1 MELIQS
7 KWDEIL
13 EYIKNEYNLSDIS
26 FNTWI
31 KPLKFHSVE
40 NNKVIIIIPFDQSH
54 SKNYIS
60 SKYSLPIKVSITEVT
75 GIEYD
80 VEFILEKDASS
91 EDTLINNNIINTPEY
106 ENTNLNHTY
115 TFDTF
120 VVGSN
125 NRFAQSAA
133 LAVAESPGETY
144 NPLFIYGGVGLGKT
158 HLMHAI
164 ANYIISENPGKK
176 VLYVTSEQFTNDII
190 DALRNGNSSQN
201 AEAMSKFRD
210 KYRNIDVLL
219 VDDIQFIIGKER
231 TQEEFFHTFN
241 QLHEQNKQIIIS
253 SDKPPKEMEVLEER
267 YKSRFAWGLIADIQQ
282 PDYET
287 RMAILKK
294 KKEKLNKEY
303 KESISDEVIDYIANN
318 VTSNVREL
326 EGALNKL
333 IMFSKLE
340 NRDIDLSLAKEALKD
355 VISPIEPIKITPEYI
370 LEVVCD
376 QFNIS
381 PDDVCSKKRNAE
393 IVLPRQIIMY
403 LCRKYTDAPQIKIA
417 LLCGKKDH
425 TTVIHAE
432 EKIKELIDVDEYTKN
447 TIDTIIKKINP

>member
-60 SKYSLPIKVSITEVT
+60 SKYSLPIKVSITEIT
-75 GIEYD
+75 GMEYD

-267 YKSRFAWGLIADIQQ
+267 YRSRFAWGLIADIQQ

>member
-75 GIEYD
+75 GMEYD

-267 YKSRFAWGLIADIQQ
+267 YRSRFAWGLIADIQQ

-447 TIDTIIKKINP
+447 TIVTIIKKINP

>member
-75 GIEYD
+75 GMEYD

-267 YKSRFAWGLIADIQQ
+267 YRSRFAWGLIADIQQ

-340 NRDIDLSLAKEALKD
+340 NRDIDLLLAKEALKD

>member
-1 MELIQS
+1 MELISS
-7 KWDEIL
+7 KWEEIKA
-13 EYIKNEYNLSDIS
+13 YIKNEYSLSDIRY
-26 FNTWI
+26 NTWI
-31 KPLKFHSVE
+31 KPLKIHNVE
-40 NNKVIIIIPFDQSH
+40 DNKVIILIPFDQSH

-60 SKYSLPIKVSITEVT
+60 SKYSLPIKVSISEII
-75 GIEYD
+75 GKEYD
-80 VEFILEKDASS
+80 IEFILEKDAEPFSKS
-91 EDTLINNNIINTPEY
+91 NIRQIANTPEY
-106 ENTNLNHTY
+106 EKTNLNYSY

-133 LAVAESPGETY
+133 LAVAESPGEIY

-164 ANYIISENPGKK
+164 ANMIIENNKDAN
-176 VLYVTSEQFTNDII
+176 VLYVTSEDFTNEVIERLKLGKDS
-190 DALRNGNSSQN
+190 ASGMKQ
-201 AEAMSKFRD
+201 FRE

-219 VDDIQFIIGKER
+219 IDDIQFIIGREA

-241 QLHEQNKQIIIS
+241 KLHEDNKAIIIS
-253 SDKPPKEMEVLEER
+253 SDRPPKEMETLDER
-267 YKSRFAWGLIADIQQ
+267 YRSRFAWGLIADIQQ

-294 KKEKLNKEY
+294 KKEKLNSQY
-303 KESISDEVIDYIANN
+303 KDSISDEVIDYIANN
-318 VTSNVREL
+318 ITSNVREL

-333 IMFSKLE
+333 ILFSKLE
-340 NRDIDLSLAKEALKD
+340 NRDIDLSLAIEALKD
-355 VISPIEPIKITPEYI
+355 VISPIEPVKITPEYI

-376 QFNIS
+376 HYNVS

-393 IVLPRQIIMY
+393 IVLPRQVTMY
-403 LCRKYTDAPQIKIA
+403 LCRKYTDAPQVRIA

-432 EKIKELIDVDEYTKN
+432 EKIKELIEKDETVLN
-447 TIDTIIKKINP
+447 SIETIIKKINPNN

>member
-75 GIEYD
+75 GMEYD

-267 YKSRFAWGLIADIQQ
+267 YRSRFAWGLIADIQQ

-340 NRDIDLSLAKEALKD
+340 NRDIDLSLVKEALKD

>member
-1 MELIQS
+1 M
-7 KWDEIL
+7 KWDDIL

-75 GIEYD
+75 GMEYD

-267 YKSRFAWGLIADIQQ
+267 YRSRFAWGLIADIQQ

-447 TIDTIIKKINP
+447 TIETIIKKINP

>member
-1 MELIQS
+1 MEQIKS
-7 KWDEIL
+7 KWNEIK
-13 EYIKNEYNLSDIS
+13 EYIKNEYSLSDIS
-26 FNTWI
+26 YNTWI
-31 KPLKFHSVE
+31 KPLEIHSIE
-40 NNKVIIIIPFDQSH
+40 DNKVIIIIPFDQSH

-60 SKYSLPIKVSITEVT
+60 SKYSLPIKVSITEII
-75 GIEYD
+75 GKEYEI
-80 VEFILEKDASS
+80 EFILEKDAES
-91 EDTLINNNIINTPEY
+91 EDKSSIINMINSPEY
-106 ENTNLNHTY
+106 EKTNLNHTY

-133 LAVAESPGETY
+133 LAVAESPGEIY

-164 ANYIISENPGKK
+164 ANFIISENPNKK

-190 DALRNGNSSQN
+190 DALRNGNSAQ
-201 AEAMSKFRD
+201 AMSNIRD

-219 VDDIQFIIGKER
+219 VDDIQFIIGKDR

-241 QLHEQNKQIIIS
+241 QLHEENKQIIIS

-267 YKSRFAWGLIADIQQ
+267 YRSRFAWGLIADIGQ

-294 KKEKLNKEY
+294 KKEKLNLEY
-303 KESISDEVIDYIANN
+303 KDSISDEVIDYIANN

-355 VISPIEPIKITPEYI
+355 VISPIEQIKITPEYI

-376 QFNIS
+376 HFNVS

-393 IVLPRQIIMY
+393 RVLPRQVTMY
-403 LCRKYTDAPQIKIA
+403 LCRKYTDAPQVRIA

-432 EKIKELIDVDEYTKN
+432 EKIKELIEVDNYVKN
-447 TIDTIIKKINP
+447 TIETLIKKINPI

>member
-1 MELIQS
+1 MDLIQS

-75 GIEYD
+75 GMEYD

-267 YKSRFAWGLIADIQQ
+267 YRSRFAWGLIADIQQ

>member
-13 EYIKNEYNLSDIS
+13 EYIKNEYNLSYIS

-75 GIEYD
+75 GMEYD
-80 VEFILEKDASS
+80 VEFILEKYASS
-91 EDTLINNNIINTPEY
+91 EYTLINNNIINTPEY

-267 YKSRFAWGLIADIQQ
+267 YRSRFAWGLIADIQQ

>member
-7 KWDEIL
+7 KWDKIL

-75 GIEYD
+75 GMEYD

-267 YKSRFAWGLIADIQQ
+267 YRSRFAWGLIADIQQ

>member
-75 GIEYD
+75 GMEYD

-267 YKSRFAWGLIADIQQ
+267 YRSRFAWGLIADIQQ

-333 IMFSKLE
+333 IMFSKLD
-340 NRDIDLSLAKEALKD
+340 NRDIDISLAKEALKD

>member
-75 GIEYD
+75 GMEYD

-164 ANYIISENPGKK
+164 ANYIISENPSKK

-267 YKSRFAWGLIADIQQ
+267 YRSRFAWGLIADIQQ

>member
-75 GIEYD
+75 GMAYD

-267 YKSRFAWGLIADIQQ
+267 YRSRFAWGLIADIQQ

>member
-75 GIEYD
+75 GMEYE

-144 NPLFIYGGVGLGKT
+144 NPLFIYGGVGLGNT

-267 YKSRFAWGLIADIQQ
+267 YRSRFAWGLIADIQQ

-447 TIDTIIKKINP
+447 TIETIIKKINP

>member
-75 GIEYD
+75 GMEYD

-267 YKSRFAWGLIADIQQ
+267 YRSRFAWGLIADIQQ

-447 TIDTIIKKINP
+447 TIETII

>member
-267 YKSRFAWGLIADIQQ
+267 YRSRFAWGLIADIQQ

>member
-1 MELIQS
+1 MDLIAA
-7 KWDEIL
+7 KWDEIK
-13 EYIKNEYNLSDIS
+13 ENIKNEYSLTEIS
-26 FNTWI
+26 YNTWI
-31 KPLKFHSVE
+31 KPLKIYEVN
-40 NNKVIIIIPFDQSH
+40 NNKVTIIIPFEQSH

-60 SKYSLPIKVSITEVT
+60 SKYYLPIKVTISEFT
-75 GIEYD
+75 GKELE
-80 VEFILEKDASS
+80 VEFILEKDAEPSS
-91 EDTLINNNIINTPEY
+91 KVKMKEIVNSPEY
-106 ENTNLNHTY
+106 EKTNLNYSY

-125 NRFAQSAA
+125 NRFAQQAA
-133 LAVAESPGETY
+133 LAVAESPGEIY

-158 HLMHAI
+158 HLMHSI
-164 ANYIISENPGKK
+164 ANMIIENNPDAN
-176 VLYVTSEQFTNDII
+176 VLYVTSEDFTNEVIERLKLGKDS
-190 DALRNGNSSQN
+190 ASGMKQ
-201 AEAMSKFRD
+201 FRE

-219 VDDIQFIIGKER
+219 IDDIQFIIGREA
-231 TQEEFFHTFN
+231 TQEAFFHTFN
-241 QLHEQNKQIIIS
+241 KLHEDKKQIIIS
-253 SDKPPKEMEVLEER
+253 SDRPPKEMETLDER
-267 YKSRFAWGLIADIQQ
+267 YRSRFVWGLIADIGQ

-294 KKEKLNKEY
+294 KKEKLNIEY
-303 KESISDEVIDYIANN
+303 MDSISDEVIDYIAKN

-333 IMFSKLE
+333 ILFSKLE
-340 NRDIDLSLAKEALKD
+340 NKDIDLSLAKEALKD
-355 VISPIEPIKITPEYI
+355 VISPVESLKITPEYI

-376 QFNIS
+376 HYNVS

-403 LCRKYTDAPQIKIA
+403 LCRKYTDAPQVRIA

-432 EKIKELIDVDEYTKN
+432 EKIKELIEKDSSINN
-447 TIDTIIKKINP
+447 TIETIIKKINPS

>member
-75 GIEYD
+75 GMEYD

-158 HLMHAI
+158 YLMHAI
-164 ANYIISENPGKK
+164 ANYIISENPGNK

-267 YKSRFAWGLIADIQQ
+267 YRSRFAWGLIADIQQ

-340 NRDIDLSLAKEALKD
+340 NRDIDLSLTKEALKD

-381 PDDVCSKKRNAE
+381 PDYVCSKKRNAE

-447 TIDTIIKKINP
+447 TIETIIKKINP

>member
-75 GIEYD
+75 GMEYD

-267 YKSRFAWGLIADIQQ
+267 YRSRFAWGLIADIQQ

-447 TIDTIIKKINP
+447 KIDTIIKKINP

>member
-75 GIEYD
+75 GMEYD

-267 YKSRFAWGLIADIQQ
+267 YRARFAWGLIADIQQ

>member
-1 MELIQS
+1 MNSLYE
-7 KWDEIL
+7 KWEEIK
-13 EYIKNEYNLSDIS
+13 EYIKLEYKLSDIS
-26 FNTWI
+26 YNTWI
-31 KPLKFHSVE
+31 KPLKIQDIDDNS
-40 NNKVIIIIPFDQSH
+40 NKVLIVIPFDQSH
-54 SKNYIS
+54 SIKYIS
-60 SKYSLPIKVSITEVT
+60 SKYYLPIKVSITEFI
-75 GIEYD
+75 GKEPDI
-80 VEFILEKDASS
+80 EFILEKDIDNAKSFVK
-91 EDTLINNNIINTPEY
+91 DIVNTPEY
-106 ENTNLNHTY
+106 EKTNLNYTY

-120 VVGSN
+120 VVGNN

-133 LAVAESPGETY
+133 LAVAESPGEIY

-164 ANYIISENPGKK
+164 ANFIIENNPKAN
-176 VLYVTSEQFTNDII
+176 VLYVTSEDFTNEVIERLKLGKDS
-190 DALRNGNSSQN
+190 ASGMKQ
-201 AEAMSKFRD
+201 FRE

-219 VDDIQFIIGKER
+219 IDDIQFIIGREA

-241 QLHEQNKQIIIS
+241 KLHEDKKQIIIS
-253 SDKPPKEMEVLEER
+253 SDRPPKEMETLDER

-294 KKEKLNKEY
+294 KKEKINLEY
-303 KESISDEVIDYIANN
+303 KEIINDEVMEFIAEN

-333 IMFSKLE
+333 ILYSKLE
-340 NRDIDLSLAKEALKD
+340 KRNIDLNLAKEALKD
-355 VISPIEPIKITPEYI
+355 VITPIEPVKITPEYI
-370 LEVVCD
+370 MKVVCD
-376 QFNIS
+376 HFNIS
-381 PDDVCSKKRNAE
+381 QDDVCSQKRNAE

-403 LCRKYTDAPQIKIA
+403 LCRKFTDDSLIKIA

-432 EKIKELIDVDEYTKN
+432 EKIKSELENNENIKN
-447 TIDTIIKKINP
+447 IIEKIIKKINPS

>member
-1 MELIQS
+1 MELIQI

-75 GIEYD
+75 GMEYD

-267 YKSRFAWGLIADIQQ
+267 YRSRFAWGLIADIQQ

>member
-75 GIEYD
+75 GMEYD

-267 YKSRFAWGLIADIQQ
+267 YRSRFAWGLIADIQQ

-340 NRDIDLSLAKEALKD
+340 NRDIDLSLAKDALKD

>member
-1 MELIQS
+1 MELIKS
-7 KWDEIL
+7 KWNEIL

-75 GIEYD
+75 GMEYD

-91 EDTLINNNIINTPEY
+91 GETSISNNIINTPEY
-106 ENTNLNHTY
+106 ESTNLNHTY

-120 VVGSN
+120 VVGNN

-164 ANYIISENPGKK
+164 ANYIISENPSKK

-267 YKSRFAWGLIADIQQ
+267 YRSRFAWGLIADIQQ

-294 KKEKLNKEY
+294 KKEKLNNEY

-370 LEVVCD
+370 LDVVCD

-403 LCRKYTDAPQIKIA
+403 LCRKYTDAPQVRIA

-432 EKIKELIDVDEYTKN
+432 EKIKELIDEDDNVKN

>member
-1 MELIQS
+1 MNIIFLIFHL
-7 KWDEIL
+7 IHG
-13 EYIKNEYNLSDIS
+13 
-26 FNTWI
+26 
-31 KPLKFHSVE
+31 FHSVE

-75 GIEYD
+75 GMEYD

-267 YKSRFAWGLIADIQQ
+267 YRSRFAWGLIADIQQ

-432 EKIKELIDVDEYTKN
+432 DKIKELIDVDEYTKN